1 MTRSPASPSQTAPDA
16 GRHWRLVAVCVG
28 LLQSSCD
35 TVAPSPDAAASLD
48 ASRDAPPVDAPRP
61 PCVPGDNVLRCGAP
75 LLIAHRG
82 GGALRPEETLP
93 AFANAAALHADVLEL
108 DVHTTA
114 DGEVVCIHDDT
125 VDRTT
130 DGAGAVH
137 GLTFAELRA
146 LDAGYRFTTDGGA
159 TFPYRGMGITVPTLA
174 EVLAAHPA
182 AWFSI
187 EIKQLEPGVVDEVLE
202 VVDASGAASRV
213 VLVSFHDA
221 VVRQIRARRPD
232 LVTGMSLAEFVAFA
246 RLRPAAEETYV
257 PPATISQLPAG
268 SVTAEVVA
276 RAERFGVRLHAWTVN
291 DREAMERLLD
301 LGVHGIMTD
310 DPALLAD
317 VLAHR

>member
-1 MTRSPASPSQTAPDA
+1 M
-16 GRHWRLVAVCVG
+16 
-28 LLQSSCD
+28 LL
-35 TVAPSPDAAASLD
+35 
-48 ASRDAPPVDAPRP
+48 
-61 PCVPGDNVLRCGAP
+61 CGAP

-108 DVHTTA
+108 DVHATA

-130 DGAGAVH
+130 NGRGAVR
-137 GLTFAELRA
+137 GLTLAGIRA

-159 TFPYRGMGITVPTLA
+159 TFPYRGAGVTVPTLA

-187 EIKQLEPGVVDEVLE
+187 EIKQVEPDIVDEVLA

-221 VVRQIRARRPD
+221 VVREIRARRPD
-232 LVTGMSLAEFVAFA
+232 LVTGMSLGEFVAFA
-246 RLRPAAEETYV
+246 RLRPAAEGTYA
-257 PPATISQLPAG
+257 PPTTISQLPAA

-276 RAERFGVRLHAWTVN
+276 RAGRFGVRLHAWTVN
-291 DREAMERLLD
+291 DRVEMERLLD

-317 VLAHR
+317 VLARR